1 MCQICPQRLSLLFS
15 ALAILDVGRDT
26 VPFKDLASLIPQ
38 RNGSRQ
44 KPMILL
50 ISFPPVA
57 HLILEGSLVARDTR
71 HFSACRFKSAALRRR
86 AIEGGSNRVVVLPT
100 RTVLWLLSMRIFDKA
115 YAHETTGST
124 DEHAYVTPDLFTAET
139 PLRTYQGL
147 ADPVLLSWTPG
158 SFRTVL
164 VPRGSS
170 KPDWLAS

>member
-1 MCQICPQRLSLLFS
+1 
-15 ALAILDVGRDT
+15 
-26 VPFKDLASLIPQ
+26 
-38 RNGSRQ
+38 
-44 KPMILL
+44 
-50 ISFPPVA
+50 
-57 HLILEGSLVARDTR
+57 
-71 HFSACRFKSAALRRR
+71 
-86 AIEGGSNRVVVLPT
+86 
-100 RTVLWLLSMRIFDKA
+100 VLWLLSMRIFDKA